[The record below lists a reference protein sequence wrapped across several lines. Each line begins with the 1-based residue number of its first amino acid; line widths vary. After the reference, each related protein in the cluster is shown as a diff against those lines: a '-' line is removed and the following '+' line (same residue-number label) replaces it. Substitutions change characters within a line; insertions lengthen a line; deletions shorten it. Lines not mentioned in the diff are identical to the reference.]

1 MLNLKS
7 VGIFRE
13 RKCDSEVKLKPEKNE
28 SKNWK
33 NIISPA
39 PSPPSEKAGK
49 WKQRS
54 RFFLLSVYQ
63 GFGVSFKK
71 IIIFLSFFT
80 TFDVS
85 GGFKG

>member
-33 NIISPA
+33 NII
-39 PSPPSEKAGK
+39 
-49 WKQRS
+49 W
-54 RFFLLSVYQ
+54 
-63 GFGVSFKK
+63 
-71 IIIFLSFFT
+71 I
-80 TFDVS
+80 
-85 GGFKG
+85 